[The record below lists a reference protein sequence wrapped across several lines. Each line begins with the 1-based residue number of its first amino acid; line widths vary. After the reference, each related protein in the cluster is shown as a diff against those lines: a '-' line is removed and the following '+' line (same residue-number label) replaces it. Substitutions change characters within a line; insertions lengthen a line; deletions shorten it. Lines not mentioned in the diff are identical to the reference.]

1 MTVSDNQ
8 WLSPA
13 HAGDWLMD
21 VDDRGHPARLVLRRG
36 RTTVLTLPLTSAA
49 EVAAAADRLVI
60 STRIPPGV
68 ASQLVAQLAAKLAV
82 TDGRPP
88 SAANG

>member
-21 VDDRGHPARLVLRRG
+21 VDDRRHPARLILRRG
-36 RTTVLTLPLTSAA
+36 RAAVLALPITSAA
-49 EVAAAADRLVI
+49 EVPAVADRLVA
-60 STRIPPGV
+60 STGIPRGV
-68 ASQLVAQLAAKLAV
+68 ANQLVAQLAAKLAV
-82 TDGRPP
+82 TAGRPS
-88 SAANG
+88 SAASG